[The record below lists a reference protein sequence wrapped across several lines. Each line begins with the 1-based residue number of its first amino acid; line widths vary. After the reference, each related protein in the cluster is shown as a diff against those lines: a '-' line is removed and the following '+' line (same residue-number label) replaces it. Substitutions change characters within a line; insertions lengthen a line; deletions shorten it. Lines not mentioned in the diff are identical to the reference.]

1 MRIDTAEASTRYH
14 NSLRACR
21 TLIQTSKRNYEKQL
35 TREFKINKKK
45 IIITYIR
52 TNKKAKTN
60 IGPLTDE
67 TGMLT

>member
-35 TREFKINKKK
+35 TRVVKINKKK
-45 IIITYIR
+45 KNHHVHQ
-52 TNKKAKTN
+52 NKN
-60 IGPLTDE
+60 E
-67 TGMLT
+67 S